1 VSCYVACVVANFLF
15 VEQCDFGFD
24 VMHPAVLV
32 QVLEEEIVDIPSAR
46 LLLAR

>member
-1 VSCYVACVVANFLF
+1 VTRYVARVVTNLF

-32 QVLEEEIVDIPSAR
+32 LEEGIVDIQSAR